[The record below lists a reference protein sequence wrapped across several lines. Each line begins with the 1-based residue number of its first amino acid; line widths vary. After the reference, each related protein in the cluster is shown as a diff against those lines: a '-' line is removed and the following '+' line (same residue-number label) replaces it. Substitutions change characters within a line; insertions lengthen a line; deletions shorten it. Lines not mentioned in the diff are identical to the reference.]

1 MPKKS
6 KVEEL
11 LETLVAR
18 IEKLENTI
26 NKPIT
31 SQSVSLKESAPIE
44 PRMEYQPSQLEVPS
58 EFRREVD
65 SILNRDFEVEI
76 EKHQDAPLMTF
87 TVIVPDK
94 YSLITPSQRE
104 IMKRDIRPKV
114 ITTAGGVNEVRE
126 WSEMVFKNL
135 TPEIQAMVV
144 SDRMK
149 A

>member
-31 SQSVSLKESAPIE
+31 SQSESLKESAPQVE
-44 PRMEYQPSQLEVPS
+44 STPAALLDVPF
-58 EFRREVD
+58 EFRKEVD

-76 EKHQDAPLMTF
+76 EKHLDAPLMTF